1 MQSVNCKTKPRRF
14 ADHSRGVKLKN
25 MDKGKHLHPKDY
37 DQIIAKCMG
46 EPDFNIT
53 EYLES
58 QFLEHSQANN
68 NFMQGIEEAFDREE
82 SNPIYD
88 NIKMVIQ
95 ANNGQVSDPRID
107 KLKIIAI
114 WGENKKQSIELEHNI
129 KILKKAKQGLSKIEK
144 GLFELEN
151 QPDFKS
157 MFVIDPTPCEVKK
170 GESYTSVCIIE
181 KQHRFNISNR
191 QTVDESGIIIR
202 DNYFR
207 YYISELIL
215 LLSERL
221 KASEISDFLNYHY
234 SQSTNKASLLNFICC
249 DLWDYFSEPIKDHRK
264 EAILQWADKIS
275 TQKDSTQPEGL
286 QCIEGIKNEDLKFIF
301 SKLIKSSRLH
311 KSVTESNFVSTF
323 QAGALPVDWKP
334 NKWIGNNTEL
344 ATLINQLTGLRPM
357 PSIVKPLFQTNKEYE
372 NVSSS
377 RITHPQIMEV
387 VVAALK

>member
-1 MQSVNCKTKPRRF
+1 MN
-14 ADHSRGVKLKN
+14 
-25 MDKGKHLHPKDY
+25 KGKHLHPKDY
-37 DQIIAKCMG
+37 DQIIANCMG

-58 QFLEHSQANN
+58 QFSEHSQVNN
-68 NFMQGIEEAFDREE
+68 NFMQGIEEAFDKEE

-129 KILKKAKQGLSKIEK
+129 KILKQAKKGLSKIEK
-144 GLFELEN
+144 GLYELEN

-286 QCIEGIKNEDLKFIF
+286 LVDDILNKMFSLTTSELENLKNNLFNKGRQYISLTYIGTKANLWINLGKLLSAGIDRNEISRVFSEYCHWQKSTASAQFKLNSDEIYKKIVKKGIK
-301 SKLIKSSRLH
+301 
-311 KSVTESNFVSTF
+311 
-323 QAGALPVDWKP
+323 
-334 NKWIGNNTEL
+334 
-344 ATLINQLTGLRPM
+344 
-357 PSIVKPLFQTNKEYE
+357 
-372 NVSSS
+372 
-377 RITHPQIMEV
+377 
-387 VVAALK
+387 